1 MFQLLCSLMNTPG
14 TEHETE
20 IIRCN
25 KKLKDDSSDL
35 AKSVNSTKKKKKTQK
50 IAESAYIVNSQK
62 WSAAIHWGCLL
73 LQLIENDHS
82 APANDIIT
90 LFMELISLMVN

>member
-50 IAESAYIVNSQK
+50 IAESA
-62 WSAAIHWGCLL
+62 
-73 LQLIENDHS
+73 
-82 APANDIIT
+82 
-90 LFMELISLMVN
+90 